1 MQMHRFPEMLR
12 AGGETRP
19 GVLVAIQVVLGHLEY
34 KKCSFTAVASIPE
47 SETLP
52 FREVGLLTCCR
63 THPVRLLGSF
73 AVPMALR

>member
-1 MQMHRFPEMLR
+1 MQVHRSRDMLR
-12 AGGETRP
+12 AGGEMRP
-19 GVLVAIQVVLGHLEY
+19 GAQVAVHVVLGHLGY
-34 KKCSFTAVASIPE
+34 KKCSLTAVASIPE

-73 AVPMALR
+73 LEPMALR